1 MTIQTTQL
9 LIFSKYPTA
18 GKAKTRLIPALGA
31 NNSAQLHRRMTEVA
45 TKTAQ
50 LWRHEDKVTSRQIN
64 LYYTGAT
71 ETDFRD
77 WLGNDLLYSKQSGN
91 DLGKRMG
98 NAFATAFKNNARYA
112 IGVGTDVP
120 ALSPALL
127 QQAENSLADHDLI
140 LGPAADG
147 GYYLIGLRT
156 FQPELFTNIDW
167 GTKHVLRQTLEIA
180 SKLELRVATLPQLN
194 DIDRPEDL
202 RLIKDDPR
210 FSDIIDE
217 SSLLSVIIPTLNEGA
232 TLEKT
237 LKNLQQGKNIE
248 IIVADG
254 GSRDETATIAI
265 HQGAK
270 LVEVSGGRAAQL
282 NRGAAESR
290 GKYLLFLHADTLLPN
305 NFDRQIISTLENPD
319 ITAGA
324 FRFKTNHPGKAMR
337 IVEWGTNMRS
347 TLFQTPYG
355 DQGLFMERQVFDEIG
370 GYPLL
375 PIMEDFAFVRRIRQ
389 RGTIITLPAEA
400 ITSARRW
407 QKLGIIRTTLINQL
421 MVAGFFLKISPEKLS
436 HFYRSRTR
444 N

>member
-1 MTIQTTQL
+1 LPLTVIVPIINETFWFSQKLKTSQLDEKIWSQIMTIQTTQL

-31 NNSAQLHRRMTEVA
+31 NNAAQLHRRMTEVA

-64 LYYTGAT
+64 LYYTSAT

-91 DLGKRMG
+91 DLGKRME
-98 NAFATAFKNNARYA
+98 NAFATTFKNNARYA

-210 FSDIIDE
+210 FSDIIGGA
-217 SSLLSVIIPTLNEGA
+217 SLLSVIIPTLNEDA

-265 HQGAK
+265 HQRAK
-270 LVEVSGGRAAQL
+270 LIEVSGGRAAQL
-282 NRGAAESR
+282 NRGAAESHGR
-290 GKYLLFLHADTLLPN
+290 
-305 NFDRQIISTLENPD
+305 
-319 ITAGA
+319 
-324 FRFKTNHPGKAMR
+324 
-337 IVEWGTNMRS
+337 
-347 TLFQTPYG
+347 
-355 DQGLFMERQVFDEIG
+355 
-370 GYPLL
+370 
-375 PIMEDFAFVRRIRQ
+375 
-389 RGTIITLPAEA
+389 
-400 ITSARRW
+400 
-407 QKLGIIRTTLINQL
+407 
-421 MVAGFFLKISPEKLS
+421 
-436 HFYRSRTR
+436 
-444 N
+444 